1 MQKEE
6 VTVQMKSLRNYQKE
20 AVDKIYD
27 FFSSDT
33 NKAKMYLASGVGKTT
48 IITAAIQLILKK

>member
-1 MQKEE
+1 
-6 VTVQMKSLRNYQKE
+6 MKSLRNYQKE